1 MRIPNS
7 ASVHRW
13 WDQVCIKDN
22 VRFFLHRFLISAS
35 VVVLSSVFLFGA
47 DLQAGKRAYEQKDY
61 VTATKELAPLAQ
73 QGNAEAELLLGR
85 MYMSG
90 QGVPKDRDLAL
101 KWFRAAADQGNAEGQ
116 FFLGAM
122 YLLPAK
128 DISQGLKWLR
138 LSAEQGM
145 PDAQLLLGMAY
156 LKGRDAPHDLV
167 EADMW
172 LQLAANQGDKFAPSQ
187 RELAE
192 KQMSPDQIAKA
203 RALAA
208 AWKPPTSPS
217 SRNQEKK

>member
-1 MRIPNS
+1 MRLPTCADI
-7 ASVHRW
+7 W
-13 WDQVCIKDN
+13 MKDN
-22 VRFFLHRFLISAS
+22 MRFHLYRFLICAFYAIG
-35 VVVLSSVFLFGA
+35 LVFPAVYLYGA
-47 DLQAGKRAYEQKDY
+47 DFQTGKRAYEQKDFA
-61 VTATKELAPLAQ
+61 TAMKEFTPLAQ
-73 QGNAEAELLLGR
+73 QGNADAQLFLGK
-85 MYMSG
+85 MHMSG
-90 QGVPKDRDLAL
+90 QGVPKDADLAV
-101 KWFRAAADQGNAEGQ
+101 KWFKAAADQGNAEGQ

-128 DISQGLKWLR
+128 DIPQGLRWLR

-172 LQLAANQGDKFAPSQ
+172 LELAATQGDKFAPLQ
-187 RELAE
+187 CEQAE

-208 AWKPPTSPS
+208 AWKTRTAPTL
-217 SRNQEKK
+217 NNHQNK

>member
-1 MRIPNS
+1 MRQPICG
-7 ASVHRW
+7 VRK
-13 WDQVCIKDN
+13 KDN
-22 VRFFLHRFLISAS
+22 MRFHSYRFFVCAFGLVLCSAY
-35 VVVLSSVFLFGA
+35 LCGA
-47 DLQAGKRAYEQKDY
+47 DFQAGKRAYEQKDF
-61 VTATKELAPLAQ
+61 ASAMKQLAPLAQ
-73 QGNAEAELLLGR
+73 QGNADAQIFLGK

-90 QGVPKDRDLAL
+90 QGVPKDADLAV
-101 KWFRAAADQGNAEGQ
+101 KWFRAAADQGNAEGE

-128 DISQGLKWLR
+128 DIAEGLKWMR

-172 LQLAANQGDKFAPSQ
+172 LQLAANQGDKFAPTQ
-187 RELAE
+187 REQAE

-208 AWKPPTSPS
+208 AWKSRAAPS
-217 SRNQEKK
+217 SSNDHSK